1 MVGGIEQLLVGPHIE
16 VRIGQL
22 FSGTIKAKPQDVT
35 NALEKKLERKNFKK
49 KKRRNEEGKKK

>member
-1 MVGGIEQLLVGPHIE
+1 MGIEQLLVGPHIE

-35 NALEKKLERKNFKK
+35 NAQGRKLERKNFEIKD
-49 KKRRNEEGKKK
+49 